1 MANKTSFETV
11 ADGDMLSSGYFN
23 GIYNP
28 LQKDTVN
35 TTFSVLSPIGSVVAW
50 LKSYT
55 NTPALSDNWV
65 ECNGQTLDDED
76 SVYDGQT
83 IPNLN
88 GSLGSGLKGY
98 FLRGHSSSGE
108 TETSQ
113 NLAHTHSLPS
123 TDYDTTPTGGAYS
136 ASNDKNE
143 RTNTTGSSGGTEARP
158 SNYSVV
164 FIMRVK

>member
-1 MANKTSFETV
+1 MTWNTITNGTTTD
-11 ADGDMLSSGYFN
+11 ADKVMENFN
-23 GIYNP
+23 
-28 LQKDTVN
+28 LV
-35 TTFSVLSPIGSVVAW
+35 VPIGCVLPW

-55 NTPALSDNWV
+55 NCPALASNFV
-65 ECNGQTLDDED
+65 ECNGQTLSDAG
-76 SVYDGQT
+76 SVFNGQV

-98 FLRGHSSSGE
+98 FIRGHSASGV

-113 NLAHTHSLPS
+113 NLAHNHTYSKVG
-123 TDYDTTPTGGAYS
+123 TGRNAYDAGGEIAHTQS
-136 ASNDKNE
+136 S
-143 RTNTTGSSGGTEARP
+143 TNTGDSGGTEARP